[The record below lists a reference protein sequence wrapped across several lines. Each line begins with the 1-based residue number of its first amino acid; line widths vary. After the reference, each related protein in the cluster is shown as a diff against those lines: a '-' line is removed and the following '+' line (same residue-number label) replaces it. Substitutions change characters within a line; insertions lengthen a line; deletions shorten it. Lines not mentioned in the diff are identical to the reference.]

1 MAAAKS
7 GLENIMDLIGLISP
21 KGGSTTTGTNTQTES
36 NNVSP
41 EAVQALINSILG
53 GTQGLAAVSQGQ
65 RGAGLYNSSTNQ
77 QLTNDLLARTA
88 AEASKLNSTK
98 TVTNQINQTTT
109 PTAQVSPGMAGAGL
123 LGLGAAQLLAPTI
136 KAGAKKFGLDD
147 IGGSISNAL
156 FGGGGSS
163 SSFVAPAMTDFSF
176 GGGGTNDITSFLGGG
191 GSSFSDSTSFFD
203 DAFGIGDIV
212 GNAISG
218 IGSGLGDFFGGL
230 FADGGRVPVRG
241 YADGGLVQGFARNS
255 DKGVAARLAA
265 GERPERLGVM
275 NYRPQ
280 VAPATQGNTGSVRQ
294 QQQIQEENAQLAKVL
309 KQVGNLASDLLT
321 PRDSISLLKARTPFS
336 SEEGYLGSGDAGN
349 GNFAD
354 FEDLILGASTKGAGT
369 GVQAIDPKTAAANN
383 FDRSGLD
390 ALRSQLQNIIN
401 QSRAPSDAKSA
412 AAQALRDQYI
422 SIGNQYNAAVAQA
435 PEDMRASFGTVDSSL
450 AAWSN
455 RYNNPLSI
463 PGYSN
468 PEYAPGGGTTGLP
481 GASGGGTGGG
491 GITIPIGGGS
501 SGGSTGG
508 GSGEFSSIGRANGG
522 SIPTPTGKVPGHDTS
537 GSDNVVT
544 RLTGGEYILPVAV
557 TDLIGKDAL
566 DAMVTAITG
575 VRPN

>member
-1 MAAAKS
+1 MATAKS

-41 EAVQALINSILG
+41 EAVQALIDSILG

-280 VAPATQGNTGSVRQ
+280 VAQTPQQGNTGSVRQ

-369 GVQAIDPKTAAANN
+369 GVRAVDPKQAAAE
-383 FDRSGLD
+383 SGIGS
-390 ALRSQLQNIIN
+390 LREQLQNIIN

-422 SIGNQYNAAVAQA
+422 SIGNQYNAAVGAL
-435 PEDMRASFGTVDSSL
+435 PEDMRASFGTVDASL
-450 AAWSN
+450 GAWSN
-455 RYNNPLSI
+455 RYNNPLNI
-463 PGYSN
+463 PGYST
-468 PEYAPGGGTTGLP
+468 APPPSAGAGGLP

-501 SGGSTGG
+501 GGGSTGG
-508 GSGEFSSIGRANGG
+508 GSGEFGSIGRANGG